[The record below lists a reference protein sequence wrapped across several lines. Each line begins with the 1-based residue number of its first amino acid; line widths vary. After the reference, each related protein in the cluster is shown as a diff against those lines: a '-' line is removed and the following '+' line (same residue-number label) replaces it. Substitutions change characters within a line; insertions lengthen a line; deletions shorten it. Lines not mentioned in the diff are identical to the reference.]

1 MVPVSLTTYIYASH
15 SQSALN
21 KRDLLFKHMIT
32 INSID
37 KNLLKGDYS
46 GKKSS
51 NFKGCKLP

>member
-46 GKKSS
+46 KI
-51 NFKGCKLP
+51 